1 MYWGMRMMQE
11 CSYDEKMIGYA
22 WYPISVAIDRL
33 LCFPEKEIQNQSP
46 VLFISGTMIQLD
58 D

>member
-1 MYWGMRMMQE
+1 MYWDMNRMQE
-11 CSYDEKMIGYA
+11 CSYDEKMIGYD

-33 LCFPEKEIQNQSP
+33 LCFMEKEIQNQSP
-46 VLFISGTMIQLD
+46 VRFISGTMIQPD